1 MSAQATPVG
10 GKLLTPAMKG
20 LLILVGIAAVLL
32 LWRFA
37 AGLGAVTNLSDG
49 YPWGLWIA
57 FDVVTGTA
65 LGCGGYAVALLVY
78 AFNKGKYHPL
88 VRSALLASAL
98 GYTLGAIGVL
108 IDVGRVWWTWK
119 LPLFFWTWNLSS
131 IQLEVA
137 LCIMLYTFVLWI
149 ELSPAFLE
157 QWAKGPD
164 SFFKRFA
171 AAATPKIMRAMPW
184 LIALGMLLPTMHQS
198 SLGNMILL
206 AGPKLHPL
214 WYTTWIPF
222 LFLVS
227 CIGMGYGVTIMETM
241 VSRTVYKRPGETRVL
256 AGLGD
261 AMVVVLLAYVL
272 IRVGDTIWQ
281 GKLDYV
287 LAFDVFSILF
297 LLEILLHLVPAL
309 MLMNKSKR
317 TDRTY
322 LFRASLMIVFGGALY
337 RFSAYWF
344 AFQPGDHWSYFPAIP
359 EILITVGLV
368 AFEIA
373 AYITIIKRFPILTG
387 APPATAKA

>member
-1 MSAQATPVG
+1 MS
-10 GKLLTPAMKG
+10 
-20 LLILVGIAAVLL
+20 GIAVGSITASTTLL
-32 LWRFA
+32 L
-37 AGLGAVTNLSDG
+37 AGLSIIALNFDQVPVAMASIVAGAFSAEG
-49 YPWGLWIA
+49 
-57 FDVVTGTA
+57 
-65 LGCGGYAVALLVY
+65 VA
-78 AFNKGKYHPL
+78 G
-88 VRSALLASAL
+88 
-98 GYTLGAIGVL
+98 GAIGVL

-241 VSRTVYKRPGETRVL
+241 ISRTVYKRPGETKVL
-256 AGLGD
+256 MEDRETGLLTALFRCRPGAELPLHEHVDIEQTYVLEGSLADDEGEVTAGNYVWRPAGSRHVAGTPNGALLLSFFLRPNRSACSTTIKVALGTSIPTSITVVATSTSNCPSRNALIVASFSLAARLVRLPWRLVMGSAGPMAAPPLSSAIMSNRGLGPNS
-261 AMVVVLLAYVL
+261 A
-272 IRVGDTIWQ
+272 
-281 GKLDYV
+281 
-287 LAFDVFSILF
+287 
-297 LLEILLHLVPAL
+297 LVPVTSTAL
-309 MLMNKSKR
+309 
-317 TDRTY
+317 
-322 LFRASLMIVFGGALY
+322 VFG
-337 RFSAYWF
+337 
-344 AFQPGDHWSYFPAIP
+344 
-359 EILITVGLV
+359 
-368 AFEIA
+368 
-373 AYITIIKRFPILTG
+373 
-387 APPATAKA
+387 

>member
-1 MSAQATPVG
+1 
-10 GKLLTPAMKG
+10 MKG

-261 AMVVVLLAYVL
+261 ATVVVLLAYVL

-281 GKLDYV
+281 GKLEYV

-373 AYITIIKRFPILTG
+373 AYIMIIKRFPILTG

>member
-10 GKLLTPAMKG
+10 GKLLTPTMKG

-65 LGCGGYAVALLVY
+65 LGCGGYAIALLVY

-164 SFFKRFA
+164 SFLKRFA

-227 CIGMGYGVTIMETM
+227 CVGMGYGVTIMETM

-297 LLEILLHLVPAL
+297 LLEVLLHLVPAF
-309 MLMNKSKR
+309 MLMNKAKR

>member
-1 MSAQATPVG
+1 MSAHATPVG
-10 GKLLTPAMKG
+10 GKLMTPGMKT
-20 LLILVGIAAVLL
+20 LLVLAGIAVVLL
-32 LWRFA
+32 LWRFV

-119 LPLFFWTWNLSS
+119 LPIFFWTWNLSS

-164 SFFKRFA
+164 SFLKRFA
-171 AAATPKIMRAMPW
+171 TAATPRIMKAMPW

-198 SLGNMILL
+198 SLGSMILL

-227 CIGMGYGVTIMETM
+227 CVSMGYGVTIMETM
-241 VSRTVYKRPGETRVL
+241 VSRTVYRRPRETRVL

-261 AMVVVLLAYVL
+261 AMVVVLLAYAVVRVVDVL
-272 IRVGDTIWQ
+272 WQ
-281 GKLDYV
+281 GKIGYV
-287 LAFDVFSILF
+287 LAFDLFSFLF
-297 LLEILLHLVPAL
+297 LAEVLLHLVPGL
-309 MLMNKSKR
+309 MLLSRSRRM
-317 TDRTY
+317 DRTY
-322 LFRASLMIVFGGALY
+322 LFRVALMVVFGGALY

-344 AFQPGDHWSYFPAIP
+344 AFQPGEHWSYFPAVP

-373 AYITIIKRFPILTG
+373 VYVAVIKRFPILTG
-387 APPATAKA
+387 APPAAAKA

>member
-272 IRVGDTIWQ
+272 IRVGDTVWQ

-297 LLEILLHLVPAL
+297 LLEVLLHLVPAL

-373 AYITIIKRFPILTG
+373 AYIMIIKRFPILTG